1 MIQACYLAPDA
12 KEPERLEDLERIV
25 ALWQEAKGLLWVDV
39 EHPSPEETDLLGER
53 FGLHPVAVETCREKT
68 ANPLVHD
75 YETYLFVVL
84 HAVDFRPQQERLA
97 TLELDI
103 VWGRNHLLTYHR
115 AAVRSITE
123 LRESAANGLGV
134 LMARGTDFFLH
145 ALVDRVIDNFQP
157 ALDQMERLIEAS
169 EKQLFV
175 EPTDA
180 VLQRLLGLRRSTMHL
195 IRIATAQRDMV
206 GRIVR
211 GEFPQ
216 VGKQALA
223 YWRDAYDHLV
233 RMAQAV
239 ETQRD
244 LIVSA
249 RDAYLSVVSNRMN
262 EVMKVLTIIATIFIP
277 ITFVAGI
284 YGMNFEWMPELKA
297 WWAYPAV
304 LGVMAVIAAGMLV
317 YFRRKRWI

>member
-12 KEPERLEDLERIV
+12 KQPERLEDLERIV
-25 ALWQEAKGLLWVDV
+25 ALWQEAKGLLWVDL

-75 YETYLFVVL
+75 YESYLFLVL
-84 HAVDFRPQQERLA
+84 HAVNFRPQQERV
-97 TLELDI
+97 TTSELDV
-103 VWGRNHLLTYHR
+103 VWGRHAVLTYHR
-115 AAVRSITE
+115 GAVRAITS
-123 LRESAANGLGV
+123 LRESPGNGLGA

-157 ALDQMERLIEAS
+157 ALEQMDRLIEAS
-169 EKQLFV
+169 EKQIFV
-175 EPTDA
+175 EPTDE
-180 VLQRLLGLRRSTMHL
+180 VLQRLLGLRRSAAHL
-195 IRIATAQRDMV
+195 IRVATAQRDV
-206 GRIVR
+206 AGRIVR

-216 VGKQALA
+216 IGKQALA

-277 ITFVAGI
+277 VTFVAGI
-284 YGMNFEWMPELKA
+284 YGMNFEWMPELKQ

-304 LGVMAVIAAGMLV
+304 LGVMAAVAAGMLI